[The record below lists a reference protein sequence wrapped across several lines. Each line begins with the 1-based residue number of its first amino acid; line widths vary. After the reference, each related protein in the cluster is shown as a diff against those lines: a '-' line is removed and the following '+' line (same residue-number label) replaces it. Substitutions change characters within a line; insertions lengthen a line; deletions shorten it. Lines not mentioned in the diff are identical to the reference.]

1 MYLNFFGKKCVLSSL
16 LWMHFCAVSYGGV
29 SILESAGWHESA
41 YVEWNEDPQ
50 YQSYNVYCKA
60 SGGEYLLLDAAL
72 VRDYG
77 SYGRAD
83 VLGLPSGTCQ
93 LKVVPVKESV
103 EVVADAV
110 ESDVLDVLPHD
121 RSGYA
126 FTGDFTPGAYKADGT
141 LKENALV
148 FYVTEENKDKI
159 SAEIQT
165 SSNGTKTSCT
175 GIVAILTALKKGYDA
190 RPVTFRFIGKV
201 TNSGAIGSDSNFKGD
216 IMVDLG
222 GSNAQMTL
230 EGVGEDATAYGWGVR
245 VKNTNYLEVRNLGF
259 MYCNSAE
266 GDNVGL
272 QQGNKYVW
280 VHHNDMFYGQPG
292 SDKDQVKGDGALDCK
307 KSNFITFSYNH
318 FWDSG
323 KCNLLGLSEG
333 VKSTADNAYYITYHH
348 NWYDHSDSRHPRC
361 RYYNAHVY
369 NNYYDGN
376 AKYGAGS
383 TLGSSVF
390 MQNNFFRSCKY
401 PMLTSMQ
408 GSDVYATG
416 DVRDNSENP
425 TFSKEDG
432 GVIKASG
439 NIMTG
444 IYTFVPYAST
454 QIVTAGVVGDAS
466 GRGIDTKVDFDA
478 VVVEDPSETIP
489 SSIVSYEG
497 ANVYSNFDTKD
508 KVVLQANVDA
518 AEDVVDVVT
527 GSQGAG
533 RMNHGDVDWTFSE
546 SDDTDYGVIQGLLEK
561 IANYRSS
568 FVGFYGEVDDSTTG
582 GGSGTDQPNPDPEPN
597 PTPDPTPIVG
607 EGMELH
613 FSGMTPSNTAFY
625 TLTNASYSNSKGSA
639 VVDGQQYSDCLKM
652 ESTTSVSFTT
662 TEQSTLV
669 LVFGASE
676 TPLVKLNGEKTSA
689 IPNAEING
697 NVLVV
702 RNLPVGNYE
711 LTKENSVNLFYVSVV
726 YPDEE
731 TGLSLIQERSEI
743 VGEVYDIYGRRVDV
757 IDLKEN
763 TLYYNNGR
771 LLLFR
776 K

>member
-1 MYLNFFGKKCVLSSL
+1 MNLKVFGKKCVLFYL

-29 SILESAGWHESA
+29 SILKSAGWHESA

-60 SGGEYLLLDAAL
+60 SGGESLLLDAAL

-110 ESDVLDVLPHD
+110 ESDVLNVLPHD

-216 IMVDLG
+216 ILVDLG
-222 GSNAQMTL
+222 NSDTQVTL

-245 VKNTNYLEVRNLGF
+245 VKNTNYLEIRNLGF
-259 MYCNSAE
+259 MYCNSSE

-444 IYTFVPYAST
+444 IYTFVPYASA
-454 QIVTAGVVGDAS
+454 QIVTEGVVGDAS

-478 VVVEDPSETIP
+478 VVVDDPSETIP

-508 KVVLQANVDA
+508 KVVFQANVDA

-527 GSQGAG
+527 GELGAG

-582 GGSGTDQPNPDPEPN
+582 GGSGTDQPNPDPEP
-597 PTPDPTPIVG
+597 DPTPIVG

-613 FSGMTPSNTAFY
+613 FSGLTPSNTAFY

-652 ESTTSVSFTT
+652 ESATSVSFTT

-676 TPLVKLNGEKTSA
+676 TPSVKLNGEKTSA

-702 RNLPVGNYE
+702 RNLPAGNYE

-726 YPDEE
+726 YPNEE
-731 TGLSLIQERSEI
+731 TGLSLIQNPLEI
-743 VGEVYDIYGRRVDV
+743 VGEVYDIYGRRVNEYDM
-757 IDLKEN
+757 KEN

-771 LLLFR
+771 LLLIR